1 MDRLSRVPIFVAV
14 AKHGSFAEAA
24 RRLGMTGSAV
34 SKQVQRLEAD
44 LGVRLFHRTTR
55 QLSLTDEG
63 SYLFER
69 SAPLVEGLEEV
80 GELLAGRKAKPEGM
94 LRISAPIALSQ
105 RLLKEP
111 LSEFATRYP
120 EIGLH
125 LELSDRFV
133 DLVAEGFDLAL
144 RIGHLED
151 SSLIARR
158 IADVPLAVVASPA
171 LAARYGMP
179 EIPDDITKMP
189 YVHYVSESGRSR
201 LTLQRD
207 QGDPET
213 IICQGRISSNNDQMM
228 LAFALAGLGVITLP
242 RFMIEQ
248 EIARGELLVVLP
260 THRVVPIRRL
270 YAVFPN
276 SRHLPLKTRVL
287 IDFLVSTIVL

>member
-63 SYLFER
+63 SYLFEH

-80 GELLAGRKAKPEGM
+80 GELLAGRKAKPEGL
-94 LRISAPIALSQ
+94 LRISAPVGLAQ
-105 RLLKEP
+105 RVLKTP
-111 LSEFATRYP
+111 LATFASRYP
-120 EIGLH
+120 EIGVH

-151 SSLIARR
+151 SSLVARR
-158 IADVPLAVVASPA
+158 IADVPLVVVASPA
-171 LAARYGMP
+171 LLATHGHP
-179 EIPDDITKMP
+179 ETPQALAQFP
-189 YVHYVSESGRSR
+189 FVHYVTDSGRSR
-201 LTLQRD
+201 LTLQ
-207 QGDPET
+207 QEQNEPET
-213 IICQGRISSNNDQMM
+213 VVCQGRMSSNNDQMM
-228 LAFALAGLGVITLP
+228 VAFALAGLGVITLP
-242 RFMIEQ
+242 RFMVED
-248 EIARGELLVVLP
+248 ELARGELQVLLPEYRIVP
-260 THRVVPIRRL
+260 TRRL

-276 SRHLPLKTRVL
+276 GRHLPLKTRIL
-287 IDFLVSTIVL
+287 IDFLVDSIIL

>member
-14 AKHGSFAEAA
+14 AKYGSFAEAA

-63 SYLFER
+63 SYLFEH

-94 LRISAPIALSQ
+94 LRISAPVGLAQ
-105 RLLKEP
+105 RVLKAP
-111 LSEFATRYP
+111 LADFAGRYP
-120 EIGLH
+120 DIGVH

-158 IADVPLAVVASPA
+158 IADVPLVVVASPKLLKTYGTPETPQA
-171 LAARYGMP
+171 LSQLP
-179 EIPDDITKMP
+179 F
-189 YVHYVSESGRSR
+189 VHYVTDSGRSR
-201 LTLQRD
+201 LTIQRD
-207 QGDPET
+207 QEDPET
-213 IICQGRISSNNDQMM
+213 IVCQGRMSSNNDQMM
-228 LAFALAGLGVITLP
+228 VAFALAGLGVITLP
-242 RFMIEQ
+242 RFMVQDELAQ
-248 EIARGELLVVLP
+248 GELQELLP
-260 THRVVPIRRL
+260 AYRVMPMRRL

-276 SRHLPLKTRVL
+276 GRHLPLKTRIL
-287 IDFLVSTIVL
+287 IDFLVETVAL